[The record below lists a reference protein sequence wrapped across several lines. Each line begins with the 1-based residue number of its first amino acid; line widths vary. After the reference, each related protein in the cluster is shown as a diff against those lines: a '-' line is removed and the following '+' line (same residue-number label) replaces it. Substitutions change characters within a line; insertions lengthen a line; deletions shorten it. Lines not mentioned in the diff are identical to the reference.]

1 MMNPWRLRLLSQLD
15 TLGTVRAVAQAANLS
30 PSSVSQ
36 QLAVLESETRTQLL
50 ERTGRRV
57 RLTSAG
63 LILARRARAILDH
76 MDGVEAELR
85 GFGDEPSGL
94 VRLGAFQSA
103 IHTMAVPAVSRLARA
118 YPHLD
123 VELLELEPHASM
135 PALKVGDVDIIITT
149 SDFDE
154 LPLGPDIDLVPL
166 ATDPVLLVVPP
177 EHPAAGRGAVDLA
190 AYADDAWTFDI
201 PQSYMANLAL
211 RLCRQARFEPR
222 VVCRFSNYMMAL
234 QHVEAGL
241 SITLLPGLAVDSRYR
256 VATRELAS
264 PVTRTITA
272 ALRRGSPP
280 RAAVRVVLDAL
291 RHDADLPLPG
301 RAPSGAPA
309 ASSDV
314 REEGLQGARHPGEIE
329 MLDE

>member
-1 MMNPWRLRLLSQLD
+1 MNPWRLRLLSQLD

-30 PSSVSQ
+30 PSNVSQ
-36 QLAVLESETRTQLL
+36 QLAVLEAETRTQLL

-85 GFGDEPSGL
+85 GFGAEPAGL
-94 VRLGAFQSA
+94 VRLAAFQSA
-103 IHTMAVPAVSRLARA
+103 IHTMAVPTVNRLARE

-123 VELLELEPHASM
+123 VELLQLEPHESL
-135 PALKVGDVDIIITT
+135 PVLRGGDADVIITT
-149 SDFDE
+149 TDFDE
-154 LPLGPDIDLVPL
+154 LPLGPDLDLVPL
-166 ATDPVLLVVPP
+166 ATDSILLVVPP
-177 EHPAAGRGAVDLA
+177 DHPAAGRAAVDLA
-190 AYADDAWTFDI
+190 AYADEPWTFDM

-211 RLCRQARFEPR
+211 RLCRQSRFEPR
-222 VVCRFSNYMMAL
+222 VVCRFSNYMMTL

-241 SITLLPGLAVDSRYR
+241 SIALLPGLAVDRRYR
-256 VATRELAS
+256 VATRELAN

-272 ALRRGSPP
+272 ASRHGVAP

-291 RHDADLPLPG
+291 RHNRSLG
-301 RAPSGAPA
+301 T
-309 ASSDV
+309 
-314 REEGLQGARHPGEIE
+314 Q
-329 MLDE
+329 